1 MTLHGDSVWL
11 PVSDDCAWL
20 LLVLMR
26 QGSGDEPGGLETLCM
41 SVFANLSYMT
51 PDGKESSTIVA
62 KEMLSTG
69 VLPCLLRS
77 LRSEGRSKQVRAQRV
92 NQNHKSTIY

>member
-1 MTLHGDSVWL
+1 
-11 PVSDDCAWL
+11 
-20 LLVLMR
+20 MR

-69 VLPCLLRS
+69 SILPNWFLG
-77 LRSEGRSKQVRAQRV
+77 ED
-92 NQNHKSTIY
+92 NY